1 MAVGG
6 LKLKREVAQLP
17 AVAPI
22 GEFTVA
28 QVWVDASVY
37 HLDSPFSYLI
47 PGNLAEQ
54 VRLGSMVS
62 VPFHGRDVLAMVI
75 ELSANVSTTG
85 LKSINKVIG
94 LPLLAPEILALTLE
108 ACKRYA
114 AHPFDILRSALP
126 DRVASV
132 DKEFEVVPSHSE
144 TSTSQGKRFY
154 LQMPPAKNRNTLLAQ
169 KVMSLS
175 SDGSVLVVLPNF
187 RQVSELSRELDALN
201 LNHVLLDSKLNKS
214 DFYRNF
220 LFALTGK
227 TTIVIGTRSSIF
239 TPLFNLRNIVIYDE
253 GSEHFYERR
262 APGWNVRDIALMR
275 SHHQGIN
282 LTFSGYSPSAE
293 ISRLIDEDWIDY
305 KKVRSKTSVL
315 VAQQVSGE
323 LLPSRALAP
332 LKKALSAGPV
342 LFIVP
347 LKGYAQ
353 AIRCAQCRTISRCE
367 CGGAHEKIT
376 LAASISCSHCLT
388 KVSQWR
394 CAWCHS
400 ERPYMQSR
408 GTERHHQELG
418 KLFPGT
424 SIHISTADHFIE
436 DTVDSGI
443 VIATPGMAPRTSH
456 GYSSVVVLEGNRFLN
471 QPDLR
476 ATERTREMYFA
487 HAALAREN
495 APIILVQDD
504 GHSIATSLTTWNPLP
519 AITRELEE
527 RQQLGLPPYVRA
539 AMLTMEN
546 AEIIRFKSALLA
558 AQEDGRIPASTKI
571 LGPIPSSDKSSLILT
586 VDVAHGDELV
596 STLHEFMR
604 RRSAAKKSLPS
615 LRIDPYS
622 LSR

>member
-6 LKLKREVAQLP
+6 LKLKREVAHLP

-85 LKSINKVIG
+85 LKSITKVIG
-94 LPLLAPEILALTLE
+94 LPLLTPEILALTLE
-108 ACKRYA
+108 ACNRYA

-126 DRVASV
+126 DRVASIEK
-132 DKEFEVVPSHSE
+132 DFELTPPV
-144 TSTSQGKRFY
+144 SQVQRSRGKHLY

-169 KVMSLS
+169 KVSSLT
-175 SDGSVLVVLPNF
+175 SDGSVLVVLPDF
-187 RQVSELSRELDALN
+187 RQVAELGHELDAIHLD
-201 LNHVLLDSKLNKS
+201 HVVLDSKLSKS
-214 DFYRNF
+214 DYYRNF
-220 LFALTGK
+220 LSALTGHVSV
-227 TTIVIGTRSSIF
+227 VIGTRSSIF
-239 TPLFNLRNIVIYDE
+239 APLLNLRNIVIYDE

-262 APGWNVRDIALMR
+262 SPGWNVRDIALMR

-282 LTFSGYSPSAE
+282 LTFTGYSPSAE
-293 ISRLIDEDWIDY
+293 ISRLIDENWIDY
-305 KKVRSKTSVL
+305 KKVRSKTNVQ

-323 LLPSRALAP
+323 LLPSRSLAP
-332 LKKALSAGPV
+332 LKKALSTGPV

-367 CGGAHEKIT
+367 CGGAHEKVT
-376 LAASISCSHCLT
+376 LAAPISCSHCLT
-388 KVSQWR
+388 KVMHWK

-400 ERPYMQSR
+400 ERPSMQSR
-408 GTERHHQELG
+408 GAERHHQELG
-418 KLFPGT
+418 KLFPAT
-424 SIHISTADHFIE
+424 AIHISTADHFIE

-443 VIATPGMAPRTSH
+443 VIATPGMAPHTSD

-476 ATERTREMYFA
+476 ATERTREMFFA
-487 HAALAREN
+487 HAALAREG

-504 GHSIATSLTTWNPLP
+504 GHSIATSLTTWNPRP
-519 AITRELEE
+519 AISRELEE
-527 RQQLGLPPYVRA
+527 RQQLCLPPYVRA
-539 AMLTMEN
+539 AMLTMES
-546 AEIIRFKSALLA
+546 AEITRFKSALLA

-571 LGPIPSSDKSSLILT
+571 LGPIPSADKSSLILT
-586 VDVAHGDELV
+586 VDVADGDELV